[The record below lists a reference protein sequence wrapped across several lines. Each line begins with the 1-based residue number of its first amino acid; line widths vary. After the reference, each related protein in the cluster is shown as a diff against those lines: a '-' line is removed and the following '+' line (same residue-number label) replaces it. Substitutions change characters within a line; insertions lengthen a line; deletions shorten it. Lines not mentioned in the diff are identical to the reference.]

1 MKTLGDVLNVY
12 YIINQ
17 EFYQRA
23 FEIINPRNSMYI
35 DNNDRMLNTSVI
47 PSKDTLIN
55 ANTLIRLGRG
65 KYSEAQLAKIHKCL
79 NS

>member
-1 MKTLGDVLNVY
+1 
-12 YIINQ
+12 
-17 EFYQRA
+17 
-23 FEIINPRNSMYI
+23 MYI
-35 DNNDRMLNTSVI
+35 DNNDGMLNTSVI

-65 KYSEAQLAKIHKCL
+65 KYSEAQLAKIHRCL